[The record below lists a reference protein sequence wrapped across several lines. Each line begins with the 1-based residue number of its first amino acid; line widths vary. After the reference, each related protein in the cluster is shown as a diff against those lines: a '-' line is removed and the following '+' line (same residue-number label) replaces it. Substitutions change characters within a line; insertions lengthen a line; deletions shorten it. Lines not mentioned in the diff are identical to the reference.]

1 MVIVVFIFSRLTLL
15 THQPLG
21 VSSLES
27 GHLEI
32 LLDRKLWN
40 DDFRGLM
47 QGVTDN
53 VPTAESFILLLEK
66 WEPEHSMRWNSDLG
80 YPSMLA
86 HQLSWELL
94 HPLSSM
100 SLDSTK
106 KSKIKSL
113 RSSYSG
119 LNVDSWPCDVH
130 LVNLRS
136 LTATESYAASDQ
148 AALILHR
155 VGYESGLS
163 SHRLF
168 QASCYANG
176 YEVAV
181 TSLPLSEVKVT
192 SLSLQHN
199 KQQLNLDSNFEV
211 GRMQIEAFKVVFD
224 QV

>member
-1 MVIVVFIFSRLTLL
+1 MYFLNRLTLL
-15 THQPLG
+15 TAQPLG
-21 VSSLES
+21 VASLQS
-27 GHLEI
+27 GELEI
-32 LLDRKLWN
+32 MLDRRPLH
-40 DDFRGLM
+40 DDMRGLG
-47 QGVTDN
+47 QGVVDN
-53 VPTAESFILLLEK
+53 VPTAESFVLLLEK
-66 WEPEHSMRWNSDLG
+66 WEPEHSMRWDSDLG

-106 KSKIKSL
+106 KSKIISL

-155 VGYESGLS
+155 VGYECGLS

-176 YEVAV
+176 YEVAA
-181 TSLPLSEVKVT
+181 TFLRNYDIILT
-192 SLSLQHN
+192 SLSLLHDRE
-199 KQQLNLDSNFEV
+199 KVNFTLAVDQME
-211 GRMQIEAFKVVFD
+211 IEAFKIN
-224 QV
+224 